1 MIMKLLKTLRIIH
14 VAVLVEALVFFAVA
28 FILNRDAE
36 LAWMNEENPDLF
48 LIGLVLIVI
57 SSMGAFI
64 VPRIMLNSVR
74 SKESKEERLKAYSSV
89 AIIRMALL
97 DAAMTMSIV
106 FFIVDKAW
114 IYVLILSL
122 LILIFLSMFPTQQRI
137 ERDSEM
143 SIDDFSEDEFN
154 D

>member
-28 FILNRDAE
+28 FILNRDAN
-36 LAWMNEENPDLF
+36 LVWMNEENPDLF

-74 SKESKEERLKAYSSV
+74 SKETKEERLKAYFSV

-106 FFIVDKAW
+106 FFLVDKAW

-122 LILIFLSMFPTQQRI
+122 LILIYLGLFPSQRSI
-137 ERDSEM
+137 EKDTEM
-143 SIDDFSEDEFN
+143 SMNDFSVDEF
-154 D
+154 DD

>member
-122 LILIFLSMFPTQQRI
+122 LILIFLGMFPTQQRI

>member
-28 FILNRDAE
+28 FILNEDTE
-36 LAWMNEENPDLF
+36 LVWMNDENPDLF
-48 LIGLVLIVI
+48 LVGLVLIVI
-57 SSMGAFI
+57 SAMSAFI
-64 VPRIMLNSVR
+64 VPRIMLTSVR
-74 SKESKEERLKAYSSV
+74 SKESKEERIKAYFSV

-106 FFIVDKAW
+106 FFLVDKAW
-114 IYVLILSL
+114 IYVLILAL
-122 LILIFLSMFPTQQRI
+122 LILIFLGMFPSQQQI
-137 ERDSEM
+137 ERDTET
-143 SIDDFSEDEFN
+143 SIGDYSEDEFN